1 MNQSDFKASKAIQV
15 TLWVTAVGIV
25 AYWIS
30 YFTDGTVHSTA
41 DSCYHIFQRNF
52 PAPDGMIAIC
62 AIATAVGLGKAREWS
77 IYTGM
82 TAVGGLLFLAL
93 IDISYNVWNDM
104 YNGMHGPMVMETVIN
119 VFCLSVSAVITRY
132 LWLNREHLRS

>member
-1 MNQSDFKASKAIQV
+1 MTVNNFRASRWVIA
-15 TLWVTAVGIV
+15 TLWLTAAGII
-25 AYWIS
+25 AYWVS

-41 DSCYHIFQRNF
+41 DTCYHVFERNF

-62 AIATAVGLGKAREWS
+62 AIATAIGLPRAREWS

-93 IDISYNVWNDM
+93 IDIAYNLWNDM
-104 YNGMHGPMVMETVIN
+104 YFNMNSAMVIESLIN
-119 VFCLSVSAVITRY
+119 VLCLGVAAVTSRY
-132 LWLNREHLRS
+132 LWVHRAQLRH